1 MSNTY
6 TGRGCGGAGRNQ
18 TGDRTCGGRGGS
30 KCLRVQVDMCQKRPI
45 KEQKR
50 RIKEQKRH
58 TDIVSVCVCSGLLNR
73 SNETFVLVGSVL
85 GLRSQK
91 PAQGRLFFLFFL
103 AFCGLAQGWF
113 FILFFRSQKPA
124 QGRFFFFGS
133 ALGPAYKKLRK
144 VDGPRSE

>member
-91 PAQGRLFFLFFL
+91 PAQGR
-103 AFCGLAQGWF
+103 F

>member
-91 PAQGRLFFLFFL
+91 PAQGRLFFLFF
-103 AFCGLAQGWF
+103 W
-113 FILFFRSQKPA
+113 LFVA
-124 QGRFFFFGS
+124 
-133 ALGPAYKKLRK
+133 LRK
-144 VDGPRSE
+144 VDFLFFFFAHKSLRKVDFFFLALRWGPLTKSCAR